1 MIRILFLAA
10 FFLGLILIYIYFS
23 RSLKRSMRDATNSLE
38 MQSCT
43 STNNSYPPM
52 GDVLAELDE
61 DLQGDMRGYMG
72 DVCDES

>member
-1 MIRILFLAA
+1 MIKFLLLAA
-10 FFLGLILIYIYFS
+10 FFVGLFFVYVFLSHFLRHS
-23 RSLKRSMRDATNSLE
+23 TKDAVNSLE

-61 DLQGDMRGYMG
+61 DLTGDMRGYMG
-72 DVCDES
+72 DVCDEN